1 MSWRAQVKL
10 TCVLGKLFQE
20 LIPVPVFRDV
30 SHKEPVVIVGYRH
43 AQFFSFP

>member
-1 MSWRAQVKL
+1 MSGRAQVKL

-20 LIPVPVFRDV
+20 LIPVPVFGDV
-30 SHKEPVVIVGYRH
+30 VGYRH